1 MVAAPEGG
9 IVITLHSV
17 LTVLVAITVLVGESP
32 LASVLRAGAFVG
44 SRRWRATS

>member
-17 LTVLVAITVLVGESP
+17 LTVLVAIAVLVAASR
-32 LASVLRAGAFVG
+32 LARLLAGGG
-44 SRRWRATS
+44 S